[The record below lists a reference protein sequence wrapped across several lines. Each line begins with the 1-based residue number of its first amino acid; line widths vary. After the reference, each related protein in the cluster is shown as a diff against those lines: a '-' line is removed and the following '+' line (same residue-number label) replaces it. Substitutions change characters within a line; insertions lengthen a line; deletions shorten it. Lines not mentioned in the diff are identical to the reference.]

1 MKATA
6 DMNHPETTPQYL
18 AACTSA
24 LLDALAEAR
33 ALVMQGANGP
43 PLREKLRF
51 ADDLM
56 EIIEEAVN
64 AAKYDRSASQAM
76 TYLSG
81 QVKSLNA
88 SIRPLALSM

>member
-1 MKATA
+1 MSY
-6 DMNHPETTPQYL
+6 PETTPRYL
-18 AACTSA
+18 ADCTNA
-24 LLDALAEAR
+24 LLYALAEAR
-33 ALVMQGANGP
+33 ALVMQGANGA

-64 AAKYDRSASQAM
+64 AANYDRSASQAM

-81 QVKSLNA
+81 QVKSLHA
-88 SIRPLALSM
+88 SIRPLALWI